1 MLAERIVSL
10 SWRLQRAERMHNEA
24 IDVMLARNEANA
36 PEKNMRED
44 AGEAQDPLAGGLE
57 TLLGR
62 AAYDDFSNSRVLE
75 RLWIYERRIEYSL
88 ISTINKLQNYQ
99 FIREIRED
107 EIRKAKPTRS
117 PLRSYAEP
125 HRIFTKGL
133 TQYLREKF
141 AGVSRPAEKQA
152 DLKKQ
157 TQFAPA
163 EIGVKSPIKD
173 DYDNILA
180 GRLEENKA
188 DQSQFPATA
197 LTEGAGKR
205 KKSLTAANFL
215 VK

>member
-1 MLAERIVSL
+1 VLAERIVSL

-24 IDVMLARNEANA
+24 IDVMLARNEANT

-44 AGEAQDPLAGGLE
+44 AGEAQDPLADGLE
-57 TLLGR
+57 MPLGR

-107 EIRKAKPTRS
+107 EARKAKSSRS

-157 TQFAPA
+157 SQFAPA
-163 EIGVKSPIKD
+163 HLAAKPLMKGDYGNNPAAGV
-173 DYDNILA
+173 
-180 GRLEENKA
+180 EENKA
-188 DQSQFPATA
+188 NQSQLQSPGLSGPGDSMTGF
-197 LTEGAGKR
+197 G
-205 KKSLTAANFL
+205 
-215 VK
+215 